1 MTTPK
6 TSAAQSRVIHLLAR
20 MLDRKVEELGADQH
34 LIKDLGID
42 SVDLLGL
49 VSGIEEEFD
58 IVFPADGHVI
68 SNVRTIRE
76 LVALVEEYQSA

>member
-1 MTTPK
+1 MSKQDTT
-6 TSAAQSRVIHLLAR
+6 TTETRLIQLLAR
-20 MLDRKVEELGADQH
+20 MLGRKPEDLGPDRH
-34 LIKDLGID
+34 LVKDLGID

-58 IVFPADGHVI
+58 IVFPADGHLV

-76 LVALVEEYQSA
+76 LVALVEEYQS

>member
-1 MTTPK
+1 MSKNQTT
-6 TSAAQSRVIHLLAR
+6 TTETRLIGLLAR
-20 MLDRKVEELGADQH
+20 MLGRKAEDLGPDKH
-34 LIKDLGID
+34 LVKDLGVD

-58 IVFPADGHVI
+58 IVFPADGHLV

-76 LVALVEEYQSA
+76 LVALVEEFQT